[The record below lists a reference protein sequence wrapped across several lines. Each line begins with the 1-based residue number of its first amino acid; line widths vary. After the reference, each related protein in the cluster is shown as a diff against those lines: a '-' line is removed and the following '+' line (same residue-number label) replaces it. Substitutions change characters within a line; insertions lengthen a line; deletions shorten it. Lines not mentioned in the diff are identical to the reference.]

1 METGERRLGPA
12 AVVYV
17 GKSEV
22 PSSLQ
27 PLSWTALKPGWDC
40 GGDDVSDDVSD
51 DNELLVVEG
60 EAAMLTNPVKRLRR
74 GSAQRPLP
82 PETDVDG
89 SKVKRPLYARGGRR
103 GVGGGRFCRSGR
115 SNRRSEGENKNVLS
129 TRASE

>member
-1 METGERRLGPA
+1 METGGRRLGPA

-22 PSSLQ
+22 PSLLQ
-27 PLSWTALKPGWDC
+27 PLTWTPPKPGCDC
-40 GGDDVSDDVSD
+40 GDDDVTDG
-51 DNELLVVEG
+51 NELLAVGG

-89 SKVKRPLYARGGRR
+89 SKVKRPLYARDGRR

-115 SNRRSEGENKNVLS
+115 SNRRSEGGGEKVS
-129 TRASE
+129 